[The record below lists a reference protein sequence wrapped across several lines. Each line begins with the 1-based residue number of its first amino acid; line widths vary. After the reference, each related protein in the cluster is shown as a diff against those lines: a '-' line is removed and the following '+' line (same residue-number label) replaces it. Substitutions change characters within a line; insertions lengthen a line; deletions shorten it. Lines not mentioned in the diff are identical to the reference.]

1 MKKDGFTLV
10 ELTMVIGIIAFLLAV
25 LLSAFSFARQRARSV
40 LCQSNIRHIGLAFD
54 LYHTTHGTFPSA
66 YVFKIILPESGRT
79 NVDHSMDWG
88 GLWWPY
94 ALEMTPD
101 RFSSRKHP
109 LRCPSKTYTEF
120 KFKYNDLWGNY
131 GANWSVCKSPSI
143 FKTAGSFSEFSGT
156 PAKRTSIHR
165 PDKTLLV
172 ADSGH
177 ALLAWV
183 HTLPDSHARAPK
195 SAMDAFDVAYVPG
208 ASVNAQRSPWPDQKE
223 DAIAG
228 RHPGRTV
235 NCLFADGHTE
245 KRKADDLTVQ
255 PLDHGQ
261 FENLTPLWKPR

>member
-1 MKKDGFTLV
+1 
-10 ELTMVIGIIAFLLAV
+10 MVIGIIAFLLAV
-25 LLSAFSFARQRARSV
+25 LVSVFSLAGQRARSV
-40 LCQSNIRHIGLAFD
+40 ICQGNIRHIGLAFD
-54 LYHTTHGTFPSA
+54 LYHTTHDAFPSA
-66 YVFKIILPESGRT
+66 FVFKIVSPESGRT

-101 RFSSRKHP
+101 RYSSRKHT
-109 LRCPSKTYTEF
+109 LRCPSKNYTEF

-131 GANWSVCKSPSI
+131 GANWSICKSPSEDI
-143 FKTAGSFSEFSGT
+143 ASFSPEFSGAPT
-156 PAKRTSIHR
+156 KRTSIRR
-165 PDKTLLV
+165 PDKTLLI

-195 SAMDAFDVAYVPG
+195 SSYDAFNMAYVPG
-208 ASVNAQRSPWPDQKE
+208 ASVNAQKSLWPVLKE

-228 RHPGRTV
+228 RHPGKTV

-245 KRKADDLTVQ
+245 RKKADDLTVQ

-261 FENLTPLWKPR
+261 FDNLTPLWKPR